1 MGILFITYIVCTVL
15 LIISCSESD
24 KNKFDT
30 RVAISFAALSLMFI
44 VTVIIATTNKDFIT
58 PIIDNYE
65 NGKIIKIENVI
76 IEDTDTIKVVE
87 YKYK

>member
-1 MGILFITYIVCTVL
+1 MGILFIVYIVCTVL
-15 LIISCSESD
+15 IIISCSESA
-24 KNKFDT
+24 KNKFNT
-30 RVAISFAALSLMFI
+30 RFGISFAALLLMFI
-44 VTVIIATTNKDFIT
+44 ATVIIATTNKDFIT
-58 PIIDNYE
+58 PIIDDYE